1 MSDNTK
7 NIDMQAAIDELENGS
22 QNTQNAFENADSVV
36 STPDCDNSAGNAPI
50 IEIRHLGKNFGD
62 HEVLRDVDFDVYK
75 GDVTCIIGS
84 SGSGK
89 STLLRCINLFETPS
103 SGEIYYHG
111 EDITK
116 TKSASK
122 YREKVTMVFQ
132 SFNLFN
138 NMSVLSN
145 CTIGPRKV
153 LKMKKADANA
163 VAMKYLELVGMS
175 AYVNAKPKQLS
186 GGQKQRVAI
195 ARALAMNPE
204 VILFDEPTSALDPEM
219 VGEVLAVM
227 KNLADSGLTMLVVT
241 HEMAFARDVANKV
254 VFMDG
259 GVIVEQGSP
268 DEIFTAPKEERT
280 KAFLSRMLQEQSRAA
295 TQD

>member
-1 MSDNTK
+1 MTDTISTEN
-7 NIDMQAAIDELENGS
+7 NIQYTEQDFETQDMNQQGVCNDDAVIS
-22 QNTQNAFENADSVV
+22 
-36 STPDCDNSAGNAPI
+36 
-50 IEIRHLGKNFGD
+50 IRHLGKNFGE
-62 HEVLRDVDFDVYK
+62 HQVLKDIDFDVHK

-103 SGEIYYHG
+103 SGQIFFHG

-116 TKSASK
+116 TKSAPK

-138 NMSVLSN
+138 NMSVLAN

-153 LKMKKADANA
+153 LKMKKKDAESI
-163 VAMKYLELVGMS
+163 AMKYLNLVGMS
-175 AYVNAKPKQLS
+175 AYVNAKPRQLS

-195 ARALAMNPE
+195 ARALAMCPE

-219 VGEVLAVM
+219 VGEVLNVM
-227 KNLADSGLTMLVVT
+227 KELAESGLTMLVVT

-268 DEIFTAPKEERT
+268 EHIFTAPKEERT
-280 KAFLSRMLQEQSRAA
+280 KAFLSRTLSENNA
-295 TQD
+295 